1 MGIVTRALERRA
13 GFVFNPLHPRDPGLA
28 QLFGLSGRTNAGSM
42 VTPDTAMESPTML
55 SIYRYLTETI
65 AASPLVLFERID
77 EDENREAFEVPLYN
91 RLRTEPNRYQTAFEW
106 LEMSQGHVFLRGNAY
121 SELVPSREFP
131 PFELMPLHPD
141 RVWPFW
147 APGGQIAYAYRPSS
161 GPERVLL
168 KEEMFHVRFMPD
180 DGLRGKSVIF
190 YGREL
195 IGSALSTERYGA
207 SFFENDARPGGYLK
221 HPGTLSEEAQQR
233 LLNAWEDRHKGGG
246 NNSRSAVLEEGM
258 TWEQVTVSPEDA
270 QFLQTRKELRRDQA
284 GIGRVQPHKIGDL
297 ERATFSNIEHQSL
310 EAVNDTIFPWA
321 ERWQQAVY
329 ARLLTAEQKSRYF
342 ARFDLERLLRGDQA
356 AEATALSTMRQN
368 GVINADEWRRR
379 KGMNPI
385 KDGSGKMYYMP
396 LNMIPAAHAAE
407 SGAPGAD
414 GTAAALDAQVQALA
428 LNGAQIASLLEIVQ
442 SVATG
447 ALTPSAATLLIQV
460 AFPSLTEDEV
470 SKLVAAAGKID
481 PTKLK
486 APPQQQRSLVERRS
500 RLGVERLRTAYAPA
514 FEDAAKRVLRR
525 EAQEVGKHFRQMA
538 QTASSRSVAEFSDWV
553 TDFYGTHQ
561 EVVRTQ
567 MAPVVDSY
575 AAAMRDLAAD
585 IVGAD
590 PTALDIA
597 PFAQSYT
604 NAYAVRH
611 ISQSRAQVQELIGG
625 DPDELAPALKD
636 LLDTWEVDRAG
647 HVARNE
653 VVKAGSAVQRQ
664 TWRLAGITKIEW
676 NASANA
682 CGLCLSLDGQV
693 VGIEREFA
701 SVGETIDGDEGQAP
715 LEASKTLH
723 PPLHKGCDCS
733 ISPA

>member
-28 QLFGLSGRTNAGSM
+28 QLFGLSGRTNSGAM

-77 EDENREAFEVPLYN
+77 EDENREAFEVPLYS

-147 APGGQIAYAYRPSS
+147 APVGQIAYAYRPSS
-161 GPERVLL
+161 GPERVIL

-180 DGLRGKSVIF
+180 DGLRGKSVIT

-233 LLNAWEDRHKGGG
+233 LLTAWEDRHKGGG

-297 ERATFSNIEHQSL
+297 ERATFSNIEHQSI
-310 EAVNDTIFPWA
+310 EAVNDTIYPWA
-321 ERWQQAVY
+321 ERWQQAIH

-342 ARFDLERLLRGDQA
+342 ARFDIDRLLRGDQA
-356 AEATALSTMRQN
+356 SEAQALSTMRQN

-379 KGMNPI
+379 KGWNPI
-385 KDGSGKMYYMP
+385 KDGSGKIYYMP
-396 LNMIPAAHAAE
+396 LNMIPA
-407 SGAPGAD
+407 D
-414 GTAAALDAQVQALA
+414 Q
-428 LNGAQIASLLEIVQ
+428 
-442 SVATG
+442 
-447 ALTPSAATLLIQV
+447 AATPQP
-460 AFPSLTEDEV
+460 APAPEP
-470 SKLVAAAGKID
+470 AGV
-481 PTKLK
+481 TRE
-486 APPQQQRSLVERRS
+486 QRGRPLEQRS
-500 RLGVERLRTAYAPA
+500 RLGVERLRNAYAPA

-538 QTASSRSVAEFSDWV
+538 QTTSSRSVAEFSDWV

-561 EVVRTQ
+561 EVVRAQ

-682 CGLCLSLDGQV
+682 CGICQSLDGQV